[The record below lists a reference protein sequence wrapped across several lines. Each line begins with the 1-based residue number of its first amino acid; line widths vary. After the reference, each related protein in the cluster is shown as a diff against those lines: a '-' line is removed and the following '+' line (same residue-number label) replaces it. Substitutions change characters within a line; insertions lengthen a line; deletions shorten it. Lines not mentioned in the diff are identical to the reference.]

1 MTRFKMRQRV
11 GDTSEGRNKTM
22 VGVLTGELQ
31 HPQRHEGTDDGLTLL
46 DIRQSVSSVSL
57 H

>member
-1 MTRFKMRQRV
+1 MRQQVV

-22 VGVLTGELQ
+22 VGILTGELQ

-46 DIRQSVSSVSL
+46 DTRQGASSVSL

>member
-1 MTRFKMRQRV
+1 MRQRV

>member
-1 MTRFKMRQRV
+1 
-11 GDTSEGRNKTM
+11 M

-31 HPQRHEGTDDGLTLL
+31 HPQRHEGADDGLTLL